1 MSDLKYLSFY
11 TKPKNNAIAIAANN
25 PGTIIENAVPA
36 AFIIG
41 VYFLWFNPN
50 V

>member
-1 MSDLKYLSFY
+1 MSEFENYVFISNY

-41 VYFLWFNPN
+41 VYFL
-50 V
+50 